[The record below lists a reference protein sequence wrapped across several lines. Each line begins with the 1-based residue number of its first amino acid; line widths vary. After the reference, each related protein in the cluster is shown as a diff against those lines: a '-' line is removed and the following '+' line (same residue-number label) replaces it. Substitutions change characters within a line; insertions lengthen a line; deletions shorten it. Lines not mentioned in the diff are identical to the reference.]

1 MVLKTIY
8 VKPVDR
14 HIEGVIKA
22 DDEASLRLEV
32 EEYVLTNE
40 VARRLEDFLDAYN
53 NYEGANGAWISGFF
67 GSGKSHLLKML
78 ALLLENRPVEGTPV
92 LELFLPK
99 CIDNPI
105 LSGSLQRAAAIP
117 SKSILF
123 NIDQKADV
131 ISKKQVDALLSVFVK
146 VFDEMCG
153 YYGKQGHIA
162 QFERDLDAR
171 GIYDKFKQE
180 YLNIS
185 RKKWET
191 GREEALLEAENIT
204 QAYAAVTGTGQD
216 TAQGILDKYRSD
228 YKVSIEDF
236 INHVHEYIKKQG
248 PGFRLNFFVDEV
260 GQFIADNVKLMTNL
274 QTIAESLASK
284 CKGRA
289 WLIITAQEDMNTV
302 VGEMNKQIGND
313 FSKIQDRFAI
323 RMKLTSADVAE
334 VIQKRLLLKNDLGID
349 TLSQVYHDRCNNFKT
364 LFDFAD
370 GSQVYRNFQN
380 REHFIHTYPFIPYQF
395 VLFQAAIQNL
405 SVHNAFEGRHRSVG
419 ERSMLSVFQQ
429 VAREISNQDMGK
441 LATFDL
447 MFEGIRTAVKSQFQR
462 TVLTA
467 EKHLD
472 NQLAIRV
479 LKALFLVKYIKE
491 FKATI
496 RNICIMMIDRFDCD
510 LTVLRKDVRQAL
522 DLLEQQTYI
531 QRSGELYEYLTDEEK
546 DIEQEIKN
554 TEVEN
559 ADVANKLAEI
569 IFDDIIKHRKIRYDE
584 NDQDYP
590 FSKKLDDRL
599 IGREY
604 ELAIHVISPL
614 HENYQKQD
622 SLKSQAM
629 LRHELLVIM
638 PPDER
643 MVRDLL
649 MYQCTEKYCQQ
660 NISLSQ
666 RDSTRRILQ
675 DKISRNR
682 ERLLDLRQQVHGLLV
697 KADLFALGYEVE
709 ATGEDPQARII
720 RGFYDLIRRTYP
732 NLSML
737 RGITY
742 TEDQIAGFLH
752 PGGLF
757 GPDTTSTS
765 EPEQEMMAFVQNNK
779 NSGVRTTLKSLV
791 EKFERRPYGW
801 YLAAVLCIL
810 AKLCARAKIE
820 VRSDANILENLQL
833 EQALKNTHGH
843 ANVVLEPQVDVTERE
858 KSLLKDF
865 FEEFFDQPA
874 RAREA
879 KELGKETADA
889 FKELVSSLELLW
901 RQAAQYPF
909 LAALEQPFKLIKELV
924 GKPYAFYLKELGPRE
939 KELLDMKEEVLD
951 PVRRFMGG
959 RLKDFYE
966 EAFKFHQE
974 HQPNYSYL
982 EGDEPLQLSEILAD
996 PACFKGNKMQQAKTL
1011 VESLKEKVNR
1021 QLLRER
1027 EDAANAIKVLQD
1039 QLARMK
1045 DFAALT
1051 PQQQAQLNQAFN
1063 AFTRDLDSQTLIAVI
1078 RDKQRRFEEEE
1089 FQRLLGQMTAWTQP
1103 KTDDVKP
1110 EYISIRSV
1118 KVDNDKP
1125 WLADEHDVD
1134 RYLSALKKAIMKEI
1148 STGKRVR
1155 V

>member
-8 VKPVDR
+8 HKPVDR

-40 VARRLEDFLDAYN
+40 VARRLEAFLDAYN

-78 ALLLENRPVEGTPV
+78 ALLLQNRAIEGTPV

-99 CIDNPI
+99 CSDNPI
-105 LSGSLQRAAAIP
+105 LSGDLKRAAAIP
-117 SKSILF
+117 AKSILF

-162 QFERDLDAR
+162 QFERDLDTR
-171 GIYDKFKQE
+171 KLYDKFKQE

-185 RKKWET
+185 GKEWET
-191 GREEALLEAENIT
+191 GREEALLEAENIA
-204 QAYAAVTGTGQD
+204 QAYAAANGTGKD

-236 INHVHEYIKKQG
+236 TNHVNEYIKKQG

-289 WLIITAQEDMNTV
+289 WLIVTAQEDMNTV
-302 VGEMNKQIGND
+302 VGEMNKQKSSD

-334 VIQKRLLLKNDLGID
+334 VIQKRLLLKNDAGIE
-349 TLSQVYHDRCNNFKT
+349 TLSRVYHDRCNNFKT

-395 VLFQAAIQNL
+395 SLFQAAVQDL
-405 SVHNAFEGRHRSVG
+405 SLHNAFEGRHSSVG

-429 VAREISNQDMGK
+429 VAREISGQNIGQ

-447 MFEGIRTAVKSQFQR
+447 MYEGFRTAVKSQIQR

-472 NQLAIRV
+472 NPLAIRV

-496 RNICIMMIDRFDCD
+496 RNICVLMIDRFDRD
-510 LTVLRKDVRQAL
+510 LTVLRKDIRQAL

-531 QRSGELYEYLTDEEK
+531 QRSGEMYEYLTDEEK

-554 TEVEN
+554 TEVET
-559 ADVANKLAEI
+559 ADAANRLGEI
-569 IFDDIIKHRKIRYDE
+569 IFDNIIKHRKIRYDE
-584 NDQDYP
+584 NEQDYP

-604 ELAIHVISPL
+604 ELAIHVISPF

-622 SLKSQAM
+622 SLKSQSM

-649 MYQCTEKYCQQ
+649 MYQRTEKYCRQ

-666 RDSTRRILQ
+666 RDSIRRILQ
-675 DKISRNR
+675 DRISVNR
-682 ERLLDLRQQVHGLLV
+682 ERLLDLRQRIYGLLGN
-697 KADLFALGYEVE
+697 AGLFALGYEVE
-709 ATGEDPQARII
+709 VTGEDPQARII

-732 NLSML
+732 NLGML

-742 TEDQIAGFLH
+742 TEDQIAGFLQ
-752 PGGLF
+752 PGLF
-757 GPDTTSTS
+757 GTDSTS
-765 EPEQEMMAFVQNNK
+765 ISEAEQEMMAFVQNNK

-801 YLAAVLCIL
+801 YLAAVLCVL
-810 AKLCARAKIE
+810 AKLCARARIE
-820 VRSDANILENLQL
+820 VRSDANILENHQL

-843 ANVVLEPQVDVTERE
+843 ANVVLEPQVEFTAKE
-858 KSLLKDF
+858 KSRLKEFYED
-865 FEEFFDQPA
+865 FFDQPA
-874 RAREA
+874 KAKEA
-879 KELGKETADA
+879 KELGKETAEA
-889 FKELVSSLELLW
+889 FKELVNSLELLW

-909 LAALEQPFKLIKELV
+909 LAALERPLKRIEELA
-924 GKPYAFYLKELGPRE
+924 GKPYTFYLKELGTRGD
-939 KELLDMKEEVLD
+939 ELLDMKEEVLD
-951 PVRRFMGG
+951 PVRRFMSGK
-959 RLKDFYE
+959 LKEFYE
-966 EAFKFHQE
+966 EAFQFHQD

-982 EGDEPLQLSEILAD
+982 EGNEPRQLSDILAD

-1011 VESLKEKVNR
+1011 VEALKEKVNR
-1021 QLLRER
+1021 QLHLER
-1027 EDAANAIKVLQD
+1027 ENAAKAVKSLQD
-1039 QLARMK
+1039 QLGRMN
-1045 DFAALT
+1045 DFDALS
-1051 PQQQAQLNQAFN
+1051 PQQQSQLNQSFIK
-1063 AFTRDLDSQTLIAVI
+1063 FVRDLESQTLIAVI
-1078 RDKQRRFEEEE
+1078 RDTRRRFEEEE
-1089 FQRLLGQMTAWTQP
+1089 FQRLLEQMTAWTRP
-1103 KTDDVKP
+1103 KTDEAKP

-1118 KVDNDKP
+1118 TIDKNKA
-1125 WLADEHDVD
+1125 WLADEQDVD
-1134 RYLSALKKAIMKEI
+1134 QYLSALKKAIMKEI
-1148 STGKRVR
+1148 ANNKRVR